1 MSTRLAKSSRA
12 RLFAL
17 PRLFIVAGLALA
29 AAACGGPMEKSIL
42 PEIAFT
48 GQPKLTFAASSVETI
63 MEYQPTAQPPHIELA
78 IPQPPASVAMRW
90 TRDRVAVDN
99 SQQNRVTVIV
109 RKASVTEIDLK
120 KTPGLRGSFTEDQ
133 VARFDTEVEM
143 AVEVRDSRGFR
154 VGEAQASARRSNSMS
169 EKATLND
176 RDRLIHDLVR
186 ETMMDVN
193 RELERNIRQYMP
205 LYVR

>member
-1 MSTRLAKSSRA
+1 MRTRLASLLAVLGLS
-12 RLFAL
+12 L
-17 PRLFIVAGLALA
+17 AG
-29 AAACGGPMEKSIL
+29 AACSTPLEKSIL
-42 PEIAFT
+42 PEITFE

-63 MEYQPTAQPPHIELA
+63 LEYQPTAQPPHIELA
-78 IPQPPASVAMRW
+78 IPQPPASVATRW
-90 TRDRVAVDN
+90 TRDRIALDN

-109 RKASVTEIDLK
+109 KKASVTEVDLK

-143 AVEVRDSRGFR
+143 AVEVRDARGFR
-154 VGEAQASARRSNSMS
+154 VGEATASARRSNSMG

-176 RDRLIHDLVR
+176 RDRLIHALVR
-186 ETMMDVN
+186 ETMMAVN

>member
-1 MSTRLAKSSRA
+1 MRIRLASVLA
-12 RLFAL
+12 VL
-17 PRLFIVAGLALA
+17 GLSLA
-29 AAACGGPMEKSIL
+29 VAACSTPLEKSIL
-42 PEIAFT
+42 PEITFE

-63 MEYQPTAQPPHIELA
+63 LEYQPTAQPPHIELA
-78 IPQPPASVAMRW
+78 IPQPPASVATRW
-90 TRDRVAVDN
+90 TRDRIALDN
-99 SQQNRVTVIV
+99 SQQNRVTVV
-109 RKASVTEIDLK
+109 VKKASVTEIDLK

-143 AVEVRDSRGFR
+143 AVEVRDARGFR
-154 VGEAQASARRSNSMS
+154 VGEAQASARRSNSIS

-176 RDRLIHDLVR
+176 RDGLIHALVR

>member
-1 MSTRLAKSSRA
+1 MRSRLVH
-12 RLFAL
+12 LFAV
-17 PRLFIVAGLALA
+17 PKLFAVLGLTIAV
-29 AAACGGPMEKSIL
+29 AACSGPLEKSIL
-42 PEIAFT
+42 PEITFAD
-48 GQPKLTFAASSVETI
+48 QPKLTFAASSVETI
-63 MEYQPTAQPPHIELA
+63 LEYQPTAQPPHIELA
-78 IPQPPASVAMRW
+78 IPQPPASVATRW
-90 TRDRVAVDN
+90 TRDRIALDN
-99 SQQNRVTVIV
+99 SQQNRVTVIIK
-109 RKASVTEIDLK
+109 KAGVTEIDLK

-133 VARFDTEVEM
+133 IARFDTEVEM
-143 AVEVRDSRGFR
+143 AVEVRDARGFR
-154 VGEAQASARRSNSMS
+154 VGEATASARRSNSMS